1 MKRSIILMFLVGFI
15 LFSCKKSETNAS
27 STNSGYTP
35 TCTSTKSFSAD
46 VLPLINASCNTSG
59 CHNNYS
65 TYAQISAG
73 KTSIRSRVL
82 NGSMPKNSTLSNAQ
96 KDIII
101 CWIDAGAPNN

>member
-1 MKRSIILMFLVGFI
+1 MHRLIIILFFAGFM
-15 LFSCKKSETNAS
+15 LFSCKKSETNTS
-27 STNSGYTP
+27 SSNTNYTP
-35 TCTSTKSFSAD
+35 NCSSTKSFSAD

-59 CHNNYS
+59 CHSNYS

-82 NGSMPKNSTLSNAQ
+82 NGSMPKNATFSNAQ